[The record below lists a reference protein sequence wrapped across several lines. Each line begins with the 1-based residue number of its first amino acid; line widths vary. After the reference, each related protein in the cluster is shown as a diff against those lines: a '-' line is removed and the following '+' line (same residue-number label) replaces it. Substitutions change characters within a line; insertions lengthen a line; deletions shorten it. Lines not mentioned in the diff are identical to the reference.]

1 MHQPGFALHVAL
13 GVTNTNRGD
22 NARMSKAATPPSI
35 SATAFDCPHCGA
47 FTTQHWYKLYADQ
60 VGEKQRVPSFPG
72 AETKDRIGKAK
83 ELEASQKERLLRRI
97 EKIEA
102 GLVLLDRN
110 QTGAYVYSDV
120 GNLHLSECYNCKKI
134 AVWVHDSLAF
144 PAQRAGVLPNIDLP
158 DDLVA
163 DFEEARAI
171 VGNSP
176 RGAAALM
183 RLVVQKLCA
192 HLGEKGK
199 NIDNDIASLVSKG
212 LNPLVQKAL
221 DVVRVIGNEAVHP
234 GSFDL
239 RDDRDTALRL
249 FGLVNA
255 IADQMITHP
264 RAVKEMYDQLPPGK
278 LAAIE
283 ARNEK
288 AVGSDK
294 K

>member
-1 MHQPGFALHVAL
+1 
-13 GVTNTNRGD
+13 
-22 NARMSKAATPPSI
+22 MSKAATPPSI
-35 SATAFDCPHCGA
+35 SATAFDCPHCSA
-47 FTTQHWYKLYADQ
+47 FTTQRWYKLCADPIS
-60 VGEKQRVPSFPG
+60 EKERVPSFPD
-72 AETKDRIGKAK
+72 AASREHIAKAT
-83 ELEASQKERLLRRI
+83 ELEPERKERLLRWVDRI
-97 EKIEA
+97 LA

-110 QTGAYVYSDV
+110 QKGSYVYNDV

-134 AVWVHDSLAF
+134 AVWVHDNLAF
-144 PAQRAGVLPNIDLP
+144 PAQRAGVLPNTDLP
-158 DDLVA
+158 TELLA

-171 VGNSP
+171 VGSSP

-199 NIDNDIASLVSKG
+199 NIDDDIASLVSKG

-234 GSFDL
+234 GTIDIK
-239 RDDRDTALRL
+239 DDRDTVLRL

-264 RAVKEMYDQLPPGK
+264 KAVKEMYDQLPAGK
-278 LAAIE
+278 LAAID

-288 AVGSDK
+288 ASGEPK

>member
-1 MHQPGFALHVAL
+1 
-13 GVTNTNRGD
+13 
-22 NARMSKAATPPSI
+22 MSKAPNPPLI

-47 FTTQHWYKLYADQ
+47 FTTQHWYKLHASQID
-60 VGEKQRVPSFPG
+60 EDARVPSIPN
-72 AETKDRIGKAK
+72 AEIRENISNAMG
-83 ELEASQKERLLRRI
+83 LEAEQKERLLLWVD
-97 EKIEA
+97 KILA
-102 GLVLLDRN
+102 GLIILERN
-110 QTGAYVYSDV
+110 QNGAYVYNDV

-134 AVWVHDSLAF
+134 AVWVHGNLVF
-144 PAQRAGVLPNIDLP
+144 PGQRVGPIPNIDLP
-158 DDLVA
+158 QELIT
-163 DFEEARAI
+163 DFEEARSI

-183 RLVVQKLCA
+183 RLVIQKLCA

-199 NIDNDIASLVSKG
+199 NIDDDIASLISKG

-234 GSFDL
+234 GTIDFK
-239 RDDRDTALRL
+239 DDSNTALRL

-264 RAVKEMYDQLPPGK
+264 KSVQEMYDQLPPVK
-278 LAAIE
+278 LAAIN

-288 AVGSDK
+288 ATNGAK

>member
-1 MHQPGFALHVAL
+1 
-13 GVTNTNRGD
+13 
-22 NARMSKAATPPSI
+22 MSKAATPPSI

-47 FTTQHWYKLYADQ
+47 FTTQHWYKLHADRI
-60 VGEKQRVPSFPG
+60 GEKERVPSIPD
-72 AETKDRIGKAK
+72 AETRKRIAKAE
-83 ELEASQKERLLRRI
+83 ELEADQRERLLLWVD
-97 EKIEA
+97 KILT

-110 QTGAYVYSDV
+110 KSGAYVYSDV

-134 AVWVHDSLAF
+134 AVWVHGNLAF
-144 PAQRAGVLPNIDLP
+144 PAQRAGVLPNSDLP
-158 DDLVA
+158 DELIV
-163 DFEEARAI
+163 DFDEARAI
-171 VGNSP
+171 VGISP

-199 NIDNDIASLVSKG
+199 NIDDDIASLVSKG
-212 LNPLVQKAL
+212 LNPVVQKAL

-234 GSFDL
+234 GTIDL

-264 RAVKEMYDQLPPGK
+264 KSVKEMYDQLPPGK
-278 LAAIE
+278 LEAIE
-283 ARNEK
+283 ARNDK
-288 AVGSDK
+288 ALGAGKV
-294 K
+294 

>member
-1 MHQPGFALHVAL
+1 
-13 GVTNTNRGD
+13 
-22 NARMSKAATPPSI
+22 MSKSATPPSVT
-35 SATAFDCPHCGA
+35 ATAFDCPHCGA
-47 FTTQHWYKLYADQ
+47 FTTQHWYKLHAGQ
-60 VGEKQRVPSFPG
+60 LSEKQRVPSFPD
-72 AETKDRIGKAK
+72 ADAKDRISKSKA
-83 ELEASQKERLLRRI
+83 LEEAQKESLLQWI
-97 EKIEA
+97 DKISA

-110 QTGAYVYSDV
+110 QNGSYVYNDV

-134 AVWVHDSLAF
+134 AVWVHDNLAF
-144 PAQRAGVLPNIDLP
+144 PAQRAGVQPNTDLP
-158 DDLVA
+158 DELLA
-163 DFEEARAI
+163 DFEEARTI

-183 RLVVQKLCA
+183 RLVIQKLCA

-199 NIDNDIASLVSKG
+199 NIDDDIASLVSKG

-221 DVVRVIGNEAVHP
+221 DVVRVVGNEAVHP
-234 GSFDL
+234 GSIDL

-264 RAVKEMYDQLPPGK
+264 KAVQEMYNQLPPGK
-278 LAAIE
+278 LSAIQ

-288 AVGSDK
+288 AIGAEK